1 MIRFFRF
8 SPSRLALVY
17 IALSVFVLALF
28 AIPLW
33 YAWRANISTFRA
45 YVQGEDMQRLVDIFH
60 REGAKGLA
68 TAMES
73 QARSLPGDEIM
84 VFADASKLRL
94 AGNLPAW
101 PAEVPDLPGTYGLV
115 IGLGDGSTMRVVASH
130 VRLPGGYHLLMGRE
144 SVRFESLVERFWY
157 GISGAMVIV
166 VVLGAVI
173 GWLSHRALLS
183 EVDEISRTASA
194 IVEGDLSRRVATRGG
209 SPELDTLARTV
220 NGMLEQLARQ
230 NVQLEGEIAVRRQA
244 HLWFLESMDQVNRA
258 IQATND
264 LEQMMS
270 DVLDAVIAIF
280 NCDRAWLVY
289 PCDPEATSWKVPME
303 HARPE
308 FPGLFVLGLDLPVD
322 PEIAKVFQSVRASS
336 GPVRFGPGSEHPLP
350 AEAAKRFSIQ
360 SMIGMAIYPKGDKP
374 YMLGLHQ
381 CSYPR
386 VWTPQEERLFQ
397 EIGRRLE
404 DELTSLLMFRNLGE
418 SERKL
423 EEAQRLTHVGYWERD
438 PDTDLITWSDETYRI
453 FGLEPQER
461 ILNSAQLPELVHPE
475 DKEIVVEAVAEA
487 LRGGRRYDVEYRV
500 VRPNGEVRL
509 VHSQG
514 DVIRDESGRPRRMF
528 GSVQDITERKRAEQR
543 LMAQHTVAQVLAEA
557 VTLEEAT
564 PKILR
569 AVCEC
574 LIWDVG
580 ALWSRDH
587 EAGVLRCV
595 EVWHKESV
603 EVPEFEATSRET
615 TFMPGIGLPGR
626 VWFSRE
632 PMYIPDVVHDSN
644 FPRAP
649 ITGGEVLHA
658 AFGVPILLG
667 GEVLGVM
674 EFFSH
679 EIREPDR
686 DLLNMMATLGSQI
699 GQFIERKQAED
710 ALRHAQMEL
719 AHVTRVATL
728 GEMTASIAHEIN
740 QPLGAIVNSA
750 SACLRWLEA
759 QKLEE
764 ARRSAARVIA
774 EGHRASEIIG
784 RIRALA
790 KKAPLRKDWL
800 NVNETI
806 HEVIALA
813 HSEVQ
818 RNGVALATQ
827 LSDDVPVILADRIH
841 LQQVIL
847 NLMMNA
853 IEAMSGSGEGPR
865 ELLIRSGTIESQ
877 GVLVSVQ
884 DSGPGLDPKSLDHL
898 FDAFY
903 TTKPEGL
910 GMGLAISRS
919 IIEAHGGRLWATA
932 NAPHGAVFQFT
943 LPIGGERM
951 A

>member
-1 MIRFFRF
+1 VIKYIHAEGHPVFNT
-8 SPSRLALVY
+8 SGDLV
-17 IALSVFVLALF
+17 
-28 AIPLW
+28 
-33 YAWRANISTFRA
+33 
-45 YVQGEDMQRLVDIFH
+45 
-60 REGAKGLA
+60 
-68 TAMES
+68 
-73 QARSLPGDEIM
+73 
-84 VFADASKLRL
+84 
-94 AGNLPAW
+94 
-101 PAEVPDLPGTYGLV
+101 
-115 IGLGDGSTMRVVASH
+115 
-130 VRLPGGYHLLMGRE
+130 E
-144 SVRFESLVERFWY
+144 SVGTVMDVTERK
-157 GISGAMVIV
+157 
-166 VVLGAVI
+166 
-173 GWLSHRALLS
+173 RA
-183 EVDEISRTASA
+183 EEEHQT
-194 IVEGDLSRRVATRGG
+194 
-209 SPELDTLARTV
+209 
-220 NGMLEQLARQ
+220 
-230 NVQLEGEIAVRRQA
+230 

-258 IQATND
+258 IQGTND

-270 DVLDAVIAIF
+270 DVVDAVLLIF

-289 PCDPEATSWKVPME
+289 PCDPEGASWKVPME

-308 FPGLFVLGLDLPVD
+308 FPGLFVQGLDLPVD
-322 PEIAKVFQSVRASS
+322 PEIAKVFQTVRASS
-336 GPVRFGPGSEHPLP
+336 GPVRFGPGSEHRLP
-350 AEAAKRFSIQ
+350 TEAAKRFSIQ
-360 SMIGMAIYPKGDKP
+360 SMIAMAIYPKGDKP

-381 CSYPR
+381 CSYLR
-386 VWTPQEERLFQ
+386 VWMPQEERLFQ

-404 DELTSLLMFRNLGE
+404 DALTSLLMFRNLGE
-418 SERKL
+418 SERQL

-453 FGLEPQER
+453 FGLEPQAR
-461 ILNSAQLPELVHPE
+461 TLSLTQLPDLIHPE
-475 DKEIVVEAVAEA
+475 DKQIMVQAVAEA
-487 LRGGRRYDVEYRV
+487 LRGGPRYDVEYRV
-500 VRPNGEVRL
+500 VRTNGEVRL

-528 GSVQDITERKRAEQR
+528 GTVQDITERKQAERR
-543 LMAQHTVAQVLAEA
+543 LMAQHTVTQILARA
-557 VTLEEAT
+557 ATLQEAT
-564 PKILR
+564 AKILQ
-569 AVCEC
+569 ALCEC
-574 LIWDVG
+574 LVWDVG
-580 ALWSRDH
+580 ALWSIDRD
-587 EAGVLRCV
+587 AGVLRCV
-595 EVWHKESV
+595 EVWHKDSV
-603 EVPEFEATSRET
+603 EVPEFEASSRET
-615 TFMPGIGLPGR
+615 TFIPGIGLPGR

-632 PMYIPDVVHDSN
+632 PIYIPDVVRDAN

-649 ITGGEVLHA
+649 IAAREVLHT
-658 AFGVPILLG
+658 AFGFPILLG

-679 EIREPDR
+679 EIREPEQE
-686 DLLNMMATLGSQI
+686 LLDMMGTIGSQI

-710 ALRHAQMEL
+710 ALHHAQTEL

-764 ARRSAARVIA
+764 ARRSASRVIA

-790 KKAPLRKDWL
+790 KKAPPRKDWL
-800 NVNETI
+800 DVNETI

-818 RNGVALATQ
+818 RNGVALETQ
-827 LSDDVPVILADRIH
+827 LSEDVPVILADRIQ
-841 LQQVIL
+841 LQQVVL

-853 IEAMSGSGEGPR
+853 IEAMTGAGEGPR
-865 ELLIRSGTIESQ
+865 ELLVQSGTDESQ

-903 TTKPEGL
+903 TTKPQGL

-919 IIEAHGGRLWATA
+919 IVEAHGGRLWATT

-943 LPIGGERM
+943 LPIGSERV